1 VQGLWSHPAERWQCE
16 LYNRDIDAPYE
27 RAVHPDDMS
36 FQVTARVYDSYI
48 YRSTGHYR
56 FLFRSGEDLSCVF

>member
-1 VQGLWSHPAERWQCE
+1 
-16 LYNRDIDAPYE
+16 
-27 RAVHPDDMS
+27 MS

-48 YRSTGHYR
+48 HRSTDHYR